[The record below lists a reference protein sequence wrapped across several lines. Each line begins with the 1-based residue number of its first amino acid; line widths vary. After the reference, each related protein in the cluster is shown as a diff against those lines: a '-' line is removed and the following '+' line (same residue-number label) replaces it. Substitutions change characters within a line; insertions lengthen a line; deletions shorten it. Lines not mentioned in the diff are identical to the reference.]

1 MVLPYDAGVIGD
13 PPQRPGHRAASRR
26 RAVVRTLAV
35 LACGGLV
42 LSGAVA
48 LTAPAPGPAQ
58 VPSAVTM
65 RSAGVL
71 GSERPPVAAD
81 GTPMVS
87 GPTEDVAAE
96 RLTLATDVLG
106 RQAAAIRAGDRA
118 RYLATIDPAS
128 PAFAAV
134 AARTYDNLA
143 RMQVVQVRFGT
154 PSPDD
159 GALTADRRSA
169 LGPTAWAADVE
180 MAFRLRQGDTQ
191 LWRTSLRMAFVERG
205 GRTYVAGDRE
215 NQAATDPMPLWLID
229 KVDVVR
235 GKHSLVVGVGPRARL
250 ERYALTTDRSVPR
263 VTSVWGRTWD
273 QYVVVLVPSTQ
284 SQMERLI
291 GADTHSQAA
300 VAAVT
305 TSVGRADPNLAS
317 HIVINPRTFDQ
328 IGSLGRLVVLTHEA
342 THVAAHATMSSM
354 PVWLSEGFA
363 DYVGFRGSGL
373 TSSVIAEEFL
383 QEVRSGGAPDALP
396 GGPQFDPQAK
406 ALDEAYESAWTA
418 CSYIAAQWSQ
428 AKLVEF
434 YVAMDRA
441 SSAAE
446 QAQVY
451 RRVLRTTEQDFVQGW
466 REYVEARSKD
476 G

>member
-1 MVLPYDAGVIGD
+1 MIGD
-13 PPQRPGHRAASRR
+13 PPQRVRRHAATRR
-26 RAVVRTLAV
+26 RAVVRILAV
-35 LACGGLV
+35 LACGGLA

-48 LTAPAPGPAQ
+48 LTIPALGPAQ
-58 VPSAVTM
+58 VPSAANM
-65 RSAGVL
+65 RSAGVAGL
-71 GSERPPVAAD
+71 DRSAGAAD
-81 GTPMVS
+81 GAPMIS
-87 GPTEDVAAE
+87 GPTADLAAE
-96 RLTLATDVLG
+96 RVTLAGKVLG
-106 RQAAAIRAGDRA
+106 RQAAAVRAGDRA
-118 RYLATIDPAS
+118 SYLATIDPAS
-128 PAFAAV
+128 PDFAAV

-154 PSPDD
+154 PSLDD

-180 MAFRLRQGDTQ
+180 MTFRLRQGDTQ
-191 LWRTSLRMAFVERG
+191 LWKTSLRMAFVQRG

-235 GKHSLVVGVGPRARL
+235 GKHSLVVGVGSRTRL

-263 VTSVWGRTWD
+263 VTSVWGRNWD
-273 QYVVVLVPSTQ
+273 QYVVVLVPATQ
-284 SQMERLI
+284 GQMERLI
-291 GADTHSQAA
+291 GADSDSQAA

-305 TSVGRADPNLAS
+305 TSVGRSDPNLAS

-342 THVAAHATMSSM
+342 THVAANATMSSM

-373 TSSVIAEEFL
+373 ASSVIAEEFL
-383 QEVRSGGAPDALP
+383 QQVRQGGAPDALP

-418 CSYIAAQWSQ
+418 CSYVAARWSQ

-441 SSAAE
+441 ASAAD
-446 QAQVY
+446 QADVY